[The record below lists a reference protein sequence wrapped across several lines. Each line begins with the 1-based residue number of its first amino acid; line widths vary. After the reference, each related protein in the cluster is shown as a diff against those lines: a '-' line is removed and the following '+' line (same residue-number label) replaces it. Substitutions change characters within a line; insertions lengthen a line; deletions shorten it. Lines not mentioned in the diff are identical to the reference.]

1 MDQASV
7 GEIDILVPILPKDPL
22 NRRGTTRKPNRN
34 LERTI
39 RDILKNGLRRPRK
52 TSRQVTGFCN
62 QGLAGDKRSTDSIE
76 SLYAIRMTA
85 LASIQQC
92 NDNTGIQQNR
102 LQPPNPRR
110 CFLLEPRSETPEE
123 N

>member
-22 NRRGTTRKPNRN
+22 NRRGTTRKLNRN

-62 QGLAGDKRSTDSIE
+62 HGFAGD
-76 SLYAIRMTA
+76 
-85 LASIQQC
+85 
-92 NDNTGIQQNR
+92 
-102 LQPPNPRR
+102 
-110 CFLLEPRSETPEE
+110 
-123 N
+123 